1 MIGKV
6 KLKDGNLVLIDKHGE
21 TPVSPNNPVRFQNLL
36 NNRLVTEDHCWVDYT
51 IETIAIGD
59 SEFDVT
65 DSDVAIIEKVY
76 DETFGTDKE
85 NVSVATERYS
95 KNKYPIGGF
104 APGFYTNRCVTC
116 QNYFVGDKR
125 AVQCEICALESE
137 MNQ

>member
-36 NNRLVTEDHCWVDYT
+36 NNRLVNEDHCWVDYT

-59 SEFDVT
+59 SEFDVI
-65 DSDVAIIEKVY
+65 DSDVVIIEKVY
-76 DETFGTDKE
+76 DKTFGTDKE
-85 NVSVATERYS
+85 NVSVATERYN

-104 APGFYTNRCVTC
+104 APGFYTNRCITC
-116 QNYFVGDKR
+116 QKYCVGDKK